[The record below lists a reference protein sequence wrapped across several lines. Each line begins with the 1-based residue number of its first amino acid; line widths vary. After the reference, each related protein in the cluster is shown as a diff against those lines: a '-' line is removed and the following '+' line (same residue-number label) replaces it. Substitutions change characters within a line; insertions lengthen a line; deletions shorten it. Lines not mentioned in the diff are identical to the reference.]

1 MITNLP
7 IIVKGPVAFIESKS
21 NSADLNA
28 RGRAGKDGQMAGKTK
43 LHFFLDCYRVNIY
56 L

>member
-1 MITNLP
+1 MITSLP
-7 IIVKGPVAFIESKS
+7 IIVKGPVASVESKS

-28 RGRAGKDGQMAGKTK
+28 RGHAEKDGQMAGKTK
-43 LHFFLDCYRVNIY
+43 LHFFLDCYWVNIY